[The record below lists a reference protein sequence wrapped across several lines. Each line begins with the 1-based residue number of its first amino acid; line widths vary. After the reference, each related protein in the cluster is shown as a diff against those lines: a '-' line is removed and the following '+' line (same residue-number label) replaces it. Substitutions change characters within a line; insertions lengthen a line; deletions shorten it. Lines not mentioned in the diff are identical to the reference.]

1 MRAVNLL
8 PVDERRGT
16 RLEGLRTPLLVAA
29 GGVAAVTT
37 GAVFL
42 AISAAGTADERRAEL
57 AAVEAT
63 IARLPEAPD
72 PAVSQGILL
81 AERSDRV
88 RALSAALE
96 TRVSFDRVLREISL
110 VLPEDAW
117 LTGLTA
123 TAPVDVAPAGT
134 SEVPLPPVA
143 TTGPEGIT
151 IQGATYSHDS
161 VARVLS
167 RLSVVPSL
175 ENVRLTTSA
184 RVVPQPLEAS
194 GDNGRA
200 AATTTGR
207 PVVTF
212 SISASFRSSEASP

>member
-8 PVDERRGT
+8 PVDEQRGT
-16 RLEGLRTPLLVAA
+16 RLEGLRTPLLMAA

-42 AISAAGTADERRAEL
+42 AMSAAGTADERRAEL

-81 AERSDRV
+81 AERSDRI
-88 RALSAALE
+88 RALAAALE
-96 TRVSFDRVLREISL
+96 TRISFDRVLREISL

-123 TAPVDVAPAGT
+123 TAPVNIAPAGT
-134 SEVPLPPVA
+134 EVPLPPVA

-184 RVVPQPLEAS
+184 RVVPQPPSEAS
-194 GDNGRA
+194 GANGRP

-207 PVVTF
+207 PIVTF
-212 SISASFRSSEASP
+212 

>member
-8 PVDERRGT
+8 PIDEQRRT
-16 RLEGLRTPLLVAA
+16 RLEGVRTPLLIVA

-37 GAVFL
+37 GAVFV
-42 AISAAGTADERRAEL
+42 AMSAAGTADDRRAEL
-57 AAVEAT
+57 AGVEAT
-63 IARLPEAPD
+63 IARLPDAPD

-81 AERSDRV
+81 AERSDRI
-88 RALSAALE
+88 RALAAALE

-110 VLPEDAW
+110 VLSEDAW

-123 TAPVDVAPAGT
+123 TAPVNVAPVGA

-143 TTGPEGIT
+143 TTGLEGIT
-151 IQGATYSHDS
+151 LEGATYSHDS
-161 VARVLS
+161 VASVLS

-184 RVVPQPLEAS
+184 RVVAQPLEAS
-194 GDNGRA
+194 GDNARRA
-200 AATTTGR
+200 ATSTRR

-212 SISASFRSSEASP
+212 TISASFRSSETSP

>member
-8 PVDERRGT
+8 PVDERRRT
-16 RLEGLRTPLLVAA
+16 RLEGVRTPLLVVA

-42 AISAAGTADERRAEL
+42 AMSAAGTADERRAEL

-81 AERSDRV
+81 AERSDRI
-88 RALSAALE
+88 RALAAALE
-96 TRVSFDRVLREISL
+96 TRISFDRVLREISL

-123 TAPVDVAPAGT
+123 TAPVNIAPAGT

-184 RVVPQPLEAS
+184 RVVPQPSEAS
-194 GDNGRA
+194 GDDARP
-200 AATTTGR
+200 AATNSRR

-212 SISASFRSSEASP
+212 AISASFRSSEASP